1 VFGHYNEDFS
11 VSVQGVALTMDHASS
26 PWTYSREG
34 TCGSVKKI
42 MTSSDDRII
51 VTPVE
56 PVNLPQRITP
66 YLEIEFPTVVV
77 NPGVRKTIYL
87 TFPIEV
93 GVFLERKGV
102 FTNLDIF
109 SFARQK
115 YSLYGTPTAG
125 LITRWH
131 RSAIFETVP
140 YTEPFKEG
148 ILELC
153 LSNESPGVIEVSRG
167 VFESYGMSIWYS
179 SDRAAMKA
187 EISIFSPTIA
197 ETSFSSEPCL
207 GCNERGI
214 DLFRALKLPV
224 IQQKSFLMEYGVI

>member
-1 VFGHYNEDFS
+1 MLAMN
-11 VSVQGVALTMDHASS
+11 HASS

-34 TCGSVKKI
+34 ACGSVKKI
-42 MTSSDDRII
+42 LTSPDDRIAI
-51 VTPVE
+51 TPVE
-56 PVNLPQRITP
+56 PVNLPQWITP
-66 YLEIEFPTVVV
+66 YLEIEFPTVVI
-77 NPGVRKTIYL
+77 NPGVRKTVYL

-93 GVFLERKGV
+93 GVFLEQKGV
-102 FTNLDIF
+102 YTNLDIF

-115 YSLYGTPTAG
+115 YSLYGTPYSG

-131 RSAIFETVP
+131 RSGIFETVP
-140 YTEPFKEG
+140 ETKPFQEG

-153 LSNESPGVIEVSRG
+153 LSNESPGAIEVSRG

-179 SDRAAMKA
+179 PDSAAMKA
-187 EISIFSPTIA
+187 AMSVFSPSVA

-214 DLFRALKLPV
+214 DLFRALKIPV
-224 IQQKSFLMEYGVI
+224 VQQKSFLMEYGVA